1 MAEKDEKF
9 GEYKTVKIFLS
20 QLFIDDRFKTG
31 PWETKFNNDDENN
44 TNKKKFLGQIIG
56 WALNK
61 YKGQKIKI
69 NIKLDDSFSF
79 KKRLKIK
86 PNTFSSMSG
95 DKFSDNNELKNH
107 GAKITEDGTFHFV
120 THPQ

>member
-20 QLFIDDRFKTG
+20 QLFIDDRFK
-31 PWETKFNNDDENN
+31 PDDAWETKFNNDE
-44 TNKKKFLGQIIG
+44 NKKKFLNQILN
-56 WALNK
+56 WALKK
-61 YKGQKIKI
+61 YEGQKIKI

-95 DKFSDNNELKNH
+95 DEFNDIGELKNH

>member
-31 PWETKFNNDDENN
+31 PWETKFNSDEDNG
-44 TNKKKFLGQIIG
+44 KKKNFLEQIIG

-95 DKFSDNNELKNH
+95 DAFSDKLKEH